1 MRWPRL
7 GVLSELTFVRGC
19 GAMAAMFDHTSE
31 RIGRNLRICTRLALA
46 LGLGLG
52 SVPLAARADVRLH
65 QLFADNM
72 VLQQGKPVPVWG
84 WAAAG
89 EDVTVDFLGQSVGTK
104 AGADGEWMVQLNPL
118 KAGGPFSFT
127 VNGQNEIV
135 LTNVL
140 VGEVWICSGQSNM
153 EWPLSRSFESADD
166 IASSVNPQLRLF
178 QVPKLKA
185 DEPVAEVKATWQLS
199 GPDTVPG
206 FSAVGYYF
214 GRALQAAREVP
225 VGLIHTS
232 WGGSPAEVW
241 MSGPALEASAEYRSD
256 ILGAYEGAKARYD
269 EAVANWTAAKAKAE
283 AEGKQFTQGRPWPAW
298 KPTELYN
305 GMIAPLLP
313 CAIQGAIWYQGE
325 SNAGRAWQYRR
336 LFADMIRNWRR
347 DFGQDS
353 FPFLAVQLAPWDK
366 NRKRSLEEITAEPV
380 DSDWAE
386 LREAQDIAARTL
398 PNVGIAVITDVG
410 DKDDIHPTRK
420 VPVGERLAMAACA
433 IAHGGRETGLSPTY
447 HKVEFEDSRAEV
459 SFNHVKGA
467 LKCEGE
473 RLTGFA
479 IAGADRKFVWAN
491 AQIEGRRVEV
501 WSDQVPE
508 PVAVRFGWADYPVVN
523 LYSAQG
529 LPVSPFRTDDWPM
542 VTNPND

>member
-1 MRWPRL
+1 ML
-7 GVLSELTFVRGC
+7 
-19 GAMAAMFDHTSE
+19 DHTSD
-31 RIGRNLRICTRLALA
+31 RIRRSHRLPTVVALS
-46 LGLGLG
+46 LGLGIA
-52 SVPLAARADVRLH
+52 SLAARAEVRLH
-65 QLFADNM
+65 PLFADNM

-84 WAAAG
+84 WADAG
-89 EDVTVDFLGQSVGTK
+89 EEVTVSFLKQSAATR
-104 AGADGEWMVQLNPL
+104 AGADGKWRVHLKSL
-118 KAGGPFSFT
+118 KAGGPFTFKVT
-127 VNGQNEIV
+127 GENEIV

-153 EWPLSRSFESADD
+153 EWPLSRSYESADD
-166 IASSVNPQLRLF
+166 IANSTNPQLRLF

-214 GRALQAAREVP
+214 GRALQAARQVP
-225 VGLIHTS
+225 VGMIHTS

-241 MSGPALEASAEYRSD
+241 MSQQALEASAEYRSD
-256 ILGAYEGAKARYD
+256 IVGKYETDKARYE
-269 EAVANWTAAKAKAE
+269 EAVAKWTDAKAKAE
-283 AEGKQFTQGRPWPAW
+283 AEGQTFNQRRPGAPW

-313 CAIQGAIWYQGE
+313 CAIKGAIWYQGE

-336 LFADMIRNWRR
+336 LFADMIQNWRR
-347 DFGQDS
+347 DFGQGN

-380 DSDWAE
+380 DSDWPE

-420 VPVGERLAMAACA
+420 IPVGERLAKAACA
-433 IAHGGRETGLSPTY
+433 IAYGGKETGLSPTY
-447 HKVEFEDSRAEV
+447 RKVAFEDGKAEV

-467 LKCEGE
+467 LKCEGDK
-473 RLTGFA
+473 LTGFA

-491 AQIEGRRVEV
+491 AKIDGKEVEV
-501 WSDQVPE
+501 WSDAVPE

-523 LYSAQG
+523 LFSAQG